1 MGVETAEERLR
12 LITETISEVVW
23 VAKFDVSRVIYVSPA
38 YERLWG
44 RSCQSL
50 YENPR
55 SFIEAIH
62 PDDRARVLRNLEAE
76 NEGGPFDHEYRIIR
90 PDGTQ
95 RWVWD
100 RGYPVRTPGGKV
112 DRYVGVAQDVTER
125 KRAED
130 ELASTAQR
138 LSLVSR
144 ATSDAIWDWDVVTG
158 SMWWSDVHFDVLGYD
173 RRTIPSYEAWAN
185 RVHPEDRARVLASV
199 RQALERGAETWF
211 DEYRF
216 VLPDGSTRWILDRA
230 YALYDDAGKPIRMVG
245 SMLDVTKQ
253 RQLEIQLRQAQKV
266 EAVGQLAGSIAH
278 DFNNILSIVVGY
290 ADLVLG
296 SLGPGNAGRDEVDEI
311 RRAAMRGAELT
322 RQLLAFSR
330 QQVLQPRTTD
340 LAAIVA
346 GMTQMLRRLIGE
358 DIELAIEGAGAAL
371 VWVDPTQITQ
381 VILNLAVNARDAM
394 PRGGRLTMRTM
405 GVVVGGQD
413 GQEDGR
419 EHVRIAPG
427 RYVVL
432 AVSDSGTG
440 MDAATQAQIFEPYF
454 TTKEPGRGTGLG
466 LATVQGIVAQS
477 GGSIVTVSELGHGT
491 TFRLYFPEAAAG
503 EAASHDGDDARGTG
517 VARRGAGETVLLVE
531 DDHALR
537 AMLKVVLQ
545 KQGYRVLEAPNGREG
560 LLLSQDFKGPI
571 DLVLTDVVMPYMSG
585 REFVERLAGLR
596 NGIKAVFMSGYT
608 DGVLDEHG
616 VLDRKSTFLQ
626 KPVTPAALIEK
637 VREVLAV
644 EPASSS
650 AAASPPGP

>member
-23 VAKFDVSRVIYVSPA
+23 VAKFDLSRLIYVSPA

-44 RSCQSL
+44 RSCQTL
-50 YENPR
+50 YDDPR

-62 PDDRARVLRNLEAE
+62 PDDRARVLRDLEAE
-76 NEGGPFDHEYRIIR
+76 NEGVPFDHEYRIIR
-90 PDGTQ
+90 PDGAL
-95 RWVWD
+95 RWIWD

-125 KRAED
+125 KRAEE

-158 SMWWSDVHFDVLGYD
+158 SLWWSDMHYDVLGYE
-173 RRTIPSYEAWAN
+173 RRTVPTYEAWLN
-185 RVHPEDRARVLASV
+185 RVYPDDRARVLASV
-199 RQALERGAETWF
+199 RQALERGDETWS

-216 VLPDGSTRWILDRA
+216 SHPDGSTRWLLDRA
-230 YALYDDAGKPIRMVG
+230 YALYDDSGKPIRMVG
-245 SMLDVTKQ
+245 SLQDVTKQ
-253 RQLEIQLRQAQKV
+253 RQLELQLRQAQKV
-266 EAVGQLAGSIAH
+266 EAVGQLAGGIAH

-296 SLGPGNAGRDEVDEI
+296 SLGPATAGRDEVEEI
-311 RRAAMRGAELT
+311 RKAALRGAELT

-358 DIELAIEGAGAAL
+358 DIELSIEGTGSAL
-371 VWVDPTQITQ
+371 VWVDPGQITQ

-394 PRGGRLTMRTM
+394 PRGGRLTIRTM
-405 GVVVGGQD
+405 GVVVG
-413 GQEDGR
+413 EDEGR

-440 MDAATQAQIFEPYF
+440 MDVATQAQIFEPYF

-477 GGSIVTVSELGHGT
+477 GGSIVIVSEIGRGT
-491 TFRLYFPEAAAG
+491 TFRIYFPEAAAG
-503 EAASHDGDDARGTG
+503 EAARHDGDGARGAG
-517 VARRGAGETVLLVE
+517 GARRAAGETVLLVE

-537 AMLKVVLQ
+537 AMLKAVLQ
-545 KQGYRVLEAPNGREG
+545 RQGYRVLEAPNGREG
-560 LLLSQDFKGPI
+560 LLLSQAFDGPI

-585 REFVERLAGLR
+585 RELVERLAGTRSGL
-596 NGIKAVFMSGYT
+596 KAIFMSGYA

-616 VLDRKSTFLQ
+616 VRDRKSSFLQ
-626 KPVTPAALIEK
+626 KPVTPAALVEK
-637 VREVLAV
+637 VRAVLAGG
-644 EPASSS
+644 PAPSP
-650 AAASPPGP
+650 AGARPPGT

>member
-23 VAKFDVSRVIYVSPA
+23 VAKFDVTGVIYVSPA

-50 YENPR
+50 YDDPK
-55 SFIEAIH
+55 SFIDAIH
-62 PDDRARVLRNLEAE
+62 PDDRARVLRDLEAE
-76 NEGGPFDHEYRIIR
+76 NEGLPFDHEYRIIR
-90 PDGTQ
+90 PDGST
-95 RWVWD
+95 RWIWD
-100 RGYPVRTPGGKV
+100 RGYPVRMPGGKV

-125 KRAED
+125 KRAEE
-130 ELASTAQR
+130 ELASTAHR

-158 SMWWSDVHFDVLGYD
+158 SLWWSDVHYEVLGYD
-173 RRTIPSYEAWAN
+173 RRIIPSYEAWAN
-185 RVHPEDRARVLASV
+185 RIHPDDRARILAGV

-216 VLPDGSTRWILDRA
+216 TLPDGSTRWILDRA
-230 YALYDDAGKPIRMVG
+230 YALYDDSGRPIRMVG

-278 DFNNILSIVVGY
+278 DFNNILSVVVGY

-296 SLGPGNAGRDEVDEI
+296 SFAPGIAGRDEVEEI
-311 RRAAMRGAELT
+311 RKAALRGAELT

-340 LAAIVA
+340 LAAIAA
-346 GMTQMLRRLIGE
+346 GMTQMLQRLIGE
-358 DIELAIEGAGAAL
+358 DIELAIEGTAGAM
-371 VWVDPTQITQ
+371 VWVDPAQMTQ

-394 PRGGRLTMRTM
+394 PRGGRLTIRTSE
-405 GVVVGGQD
+405 VVVD
-413 GQEDGR
+413 GVEDQAHAR
-419 EHVRIAPG
+419 VAPG
-427 RYVVL
+427 KYVML
-432 AVSDSGTG
+432 SVSDSGTG
-440 MDAATQAQIFEPYF
+440 MDAATQAQMFEPYF

-477 GGSIVTVSELGHGT
+477 GGAIVTVSEVGRGT
-491 TFRLYFPEAAAG
+491 TFRIYFPQAAAG
-503 EAASHDGDDARGTG
+503 EAAGRLGADG
-517 VARRGAGETVLLVE
+517 RGAAIARSAASETVLLVE

-537 AMLKVVLQ
+537 AVLKVVLER
-545 KQGYRVLEAPNGREG
+545 QGYRVLEAPNGREA
-560 LLLSQDFKGPI
+560 LLLSESFNGPI

-585 REFVERLAGLR
+585 REFVERLSSTRSA
-596 NGIKAVFMSGYT
+596 IKVVYMSGHT
-608 DGVLDEHG
+608 DGVLDQHG
-616 VLDRKSTFLQ
+616 VRDRHSAFLQ
-626 KPVTPAALIEK
+626 KPVTPSALIEK
-637 VREVLAV
+637 VRDVL
-644 EPASSS
+644 SS
-650 AAASPPGP
+650 GP